1 MMCICGASFPT
12 PMALYRNCQRDQPPP
27 RLLSP
32 THAAQQQSSQ
42 QPQPQPPPQQQQ
54 HVNRRRAVDRER
66 VSCAPKKAAS
76 RASRE
81 SRVERERAHGR
92 VRATGPRQSHGQK
105 PKTSKGSSQRQPPA
119 HAPSAISDAAPH
131 QPTPSQPAPAPAPT
145 TCPALPC
152 TSARACEGAYRAS
165 RRPRHRALH
174 HHDGIAQPVD
184 PTALLLSP
192 THARPPLPQVP
203 ASNFTAAHPSP
214 TLCAHPQCYSAGPLH
229 SQSVV
234 QTKPACLPAI
244 AHSTAQHRQ
253 FTPTH
258 TWPSPHT
265 WAR

>member
-1 MMCICGASFPT
+1 MAPALGRIEGVDGACLENENENEKEREGGKRLCLKKKLVQASRVHMSMWMEWTLLQQSVIVDSYSKYTRPT
-12 PMALYRNCQRDQPPP
+12 SAAPS
-27 RLLSP
+27 LSP

-42 QPQPQPPPQQQQ
+42 QPQPQPPSQQ
-54 HVNRRRAVDRER
+54 HANRRRAVDRER

-152 TSARACEGAYRAS
+152 
-165 RRPRHRALH
+165 PALH
-174 HHDGIAQPVD
+174 VC
-184 PTALLLSP
+184 T
-192 THARPPLPQVP
+192 RM
-203 ASNFTAAHPSP
+203 
-214 TLCAHPQCYSAGPLH
+214 
-229 SQSVV
+229 
-234 QTKPACLPAI
+234 
-244 AHSTAQHRQ
+244 
-253 FTPTH
+253 
-258 TWPSPHT
+258 
-265 WAR
+265 